1 MTPNDLISREALV
14 TDHDDILNITKDEN
28 LYHGRDY
35 LPHYLKEWLE
45 QGIDKQSNRR
55 NLVFSLDNKLVG
67 FRSLYFQNGGA
78 VVVFYARRIIK
89 DIRGKGF
96 GRKLSELS
104 VQLAKSHSPLVTK
117 TLVSIG
123 DFDFQDTEITD
134 PKHGDLLTKRTFVPY
149 QVKFQEMT
157 NLLAKF
163 VASLSE
169 PRNENLTQFITKDEF
184 KQVLRN
190 EKFVSGALENKTLNI
205 NWHPILLKTEEDIEF
220 ATMGTQNVL
229 LEGNVQNP
237 IALSIF
243 TCPYTIA
250 DGKSRVVLDFYK
262 CKPGVSGMSIVEHL
276 TKHLIYF
283 NECND
288 ESRVT
293 IFEIF
298 DFQKDLKQ
306 VIKDMEAKIGVGE
319 KRWYAGTQK
328 REFCSIFSFRKSI

>member
-1 MTPNDLISREALV
+1 M
-14 TDHDDILNITKDEN
+14 
-28 LYHGRDY
+28 
-35 LPHYLKEWLE
+35 
-45 QGIDKQSNRR
+45 
-55 NLVFSLDNKLVG
+55 
-67 FRSLYFQNGGA
+67 
-78 VVVFYARRIIK
+78 VFYARRIIK

-134 PKHGDLLTKRTFVPY
+134 PKHGELLTKRTFVPY

-169 PRNENLTQFITKDEF
+169 PRNENLTQFLTKDEF

-190 EKFVSGALENKTLNI
+190 EKFVSEALENKTLNI

-220 ATMGTQNVL
+220 ATMGIQNVL
-229 LEGNVQNP
+229 LEGNIQNP

-262 CKPGVSGMSIVEHL
+262 CKPCLLYTSPSPRDRG
-276 TKHLIYF
+276 
-283 NECND
+283 
-288 ESRVT
+288 
-293 IFEIF
+293 
-298 DFQKDLKQ
+298 
-306 VIKDMEAKIGVGE
+306 
-319 KRWYAGTQK
+319 
-328 REFCSIFSFRKSI
+328 